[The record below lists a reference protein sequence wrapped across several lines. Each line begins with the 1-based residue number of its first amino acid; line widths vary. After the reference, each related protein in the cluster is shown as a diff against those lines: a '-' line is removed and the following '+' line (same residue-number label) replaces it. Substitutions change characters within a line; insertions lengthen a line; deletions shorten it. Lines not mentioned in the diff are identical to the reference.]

1 MPSLGLAAIFLLST
15 TTAAFAAQTV
25 LDDPSLVGATRYER
39 CLYLSDRNPRG
50 AYEAATAWQGDTGGA
65 PAGHCAAL
73 ALVGMKRYAEA
84 ASRLDTIGR
93 DTTAGDLV
101 IRAQILDQ
109 AGNAWLLAGK
119 GDLAAASF
127 TRALSYSIN
136 DPDILT
142 DRAQARA
149 LNKDWAGA
157 EADLNAALAVYP
169 TRVDLLVLRASAR
182 HAQGKK
188 GLARAD
194 IDRALEL
201 QPRSADALLE
211 RGDMKAEDGD
221 TPGAR
226 TDWQLAATA
235 APNSAAGSDA
245 RHRLEDQPK
254 P

>member
-1 MPSLGLAAIFLLST
+1 MFALVLAGMAGPALAAD
-15 TTAAFAAQTV
+15 TV
-25 LDDPSLVGATRYER
+25 LDDPSLVGTTRYDR
-39 CLYLSDRNPRG
+39 CLYLVERNPRG
-50 AYEAATAWQGDTGGA
+50 AYEAATEWQNGTGGA

-84 ASRLDTIGR
+84 AARLDAIGR

-101 IRAQILDQ
+101 IRSQILDQ

-119 GDLAAASF
+119 GDLAAAAF

-157 EADLNAALAVYP
+157 EADLNAALTVYP
-169 TRVDLLVLRASAR
+169 TRTDLLVLRASAR
-182 HAQGKK
+182 HALGRRAE
-188 GLARAD
+188 ARTD
-194 IDRALEL
+194 IDRALQL
-201 QPRSADALLE
+201 QPKYAEALLE

-221 TPGAR
+221 MAGAR
-226 TDWQLAATA
+226 VDWQQAAA
-235 APNSAAGSDA
+235 VSPNSAAGADA
-245 RHRLEDQPK
+245 RHRLEDQAK
-254 P
+254 PQKP